1 MKATAGDGPK
11 RRLGSGIGLSR
22 SRQSLSNRDAVSRGE
37 GPHNGDIVRVSGRG
51 QFVCHGS
58 VVMAG
63 CRCPQGDA
71 SSRWLIV
78 IRTDLF
84 LPTPTMIAVQ
94 IRICAA

>member
-1 MKATAGDGPK
+1 MKARPATVQSVVSVLALGLAVLGNHSPTEK
-11 RRLGSGIGLSR
+11 QGRRPSQWGF
-22 SRQSLSNRDAVSRGE
+22 
-37 GPHNGDIVRVSGRG
+37 VRVSGRG
-51 QFVCHGS
+51 RFVCHGS

-63 CRCPQGDA
+63 WHCPQGDA

-94 IRICAA
+94 IRMCAARA